1 MNWFD
6 AHMYC
11 NDLDENAFLV
21 EVLDEETQLVIAALA
36 NELPDNMWWLGGSD
50 FFQVRSNKTI

>member
-50 FFQVRSNKTI
+50 FF